1 MESAQRWNH
10 GFECHSIMSSFF
22 GCFLYA
28 YMLSKDVLQSAH
40 ANVPA
45 KCCEKLVL
53 MHMEDKMVE
62 KLLLGEF
69 IEFLMCSRED

>member
-1 MESAQRWNH
+1 MHKDGIMDLS
-10 GFECHSIMSSFF
+10 CHTIMSSFF

-40 ANVPA
+40 ANVRA
-45 KCCEKLVL
+45 KCCEKLAF

-62 KLLLGEF
+62 KTSARG
-69 IEFLMCSRED
+69 IHRVSDVQP